1 MNLNII
7 YEPKGAALEYAP
19 LALNLYNGC
28 THACKYCYCP
38 RALKMKSS
46 EDFFKSAN
54 PKINIIDRL
63 KQDAEKLAE
72 AGDTR
77 EVFLSFIGDPYQ
89 PAEVELKLTRSAIEI
104 LKDYN
109 LNFCILTKGGNLAER
124 DFDLLINY
132 PGARF
137 GVTLTLHKPKDLVYW
152 EPEAD
157 SPLERIRVLRIAHDI
172 GIKTWASIE
181 PVIDPDQAYDLI
193 EETLYCVDLY
203 KIGKINH
210 VAGVGK
216 EVDWIKFREDVSK
229 MLTDWRTPFYIKD
242 SLRLL

>member
-1 MNLNII
+1 MNII

-46 EDFFKSAN
+46 EDFFKSAS
-54 PKINIIDRL
+54 PKENIIDRL
-63 KQDAEKLAE
+63 VKDAGKMAK

-77 EVFLSFIGDPYQ
+77 EIFLSFIGDPYQ
-89 PAEVELKLTRSAIEI
+89 PAEADLKLTRSAIEI
-104 LKDYN
+104 LRDYN
-109 LNFCILTKGGNLAER
+109 LNFCILTKGGNLATR
-124 DFDLLINY
+124 DFDLLEDY

-137 GVTLTLHKPKDLVYW
+137 GVTLTLHKPKDLVLW

-157 SPLERIRVLRIAHDI
+157 SPLERMRALRIAHDY

-181 PVIDPDQAYDLI
+181 PVIDPRQALEIIDELV
-193 EETLYCVDLY
+193 YCVDHF

-216 EVDWIKFREDVSK
+216 QVDWIKFRKDVSS
-229 MLTDWRTPFYIKD
+229 MLRHWDASFYIKD
-242 SLRLL
+242 SLRNL

>member
-1 MNLNII
+1 MNII
-7 YEPKGAALEYAP
+7 YETKGAAKEYAP
-19 LALNLYNGC
+19 LGLNVYMTCSFG
-28 THACKYCYCP
+28 CKYCYCP
-38 RALKMKSS
+38 AILRKSKA
-46 EDFFKSAN
+46 DFHKPGE
-54 PKINIIDRL
+54 PKKDILYRL
-63 KQDAEKLAE
+63 TKDAEKLAK

-89 PAEVELKLTRSAIEI
+89 PAEADLKLTRSAIEI
-104 LKDYN
+104 LKDHN

-124 DFDLLINY
+124 DFDLLEDY

-157 SPLERIRVLRIAHDI
+157 SPLERMRALRIAHDI

-181 PVIDPDQAYDLI
+181 PVIDPQQAFDLI
-193 EETLYCVDLY
+193 EDTLYCVDLY
-203 KIGKINH
+203 KIGKLNH
-210 VAGVGK
+210 VADVGK
-216 EVDWIKFREDVSK
+216 KVDWIKFREDVSA
-229 MLTDWRTPFYIKD
+229 MLTEWRTPFYIKE